1 MKAEARFRPLKIPQA
16 LSTGE
21 RSLRQRPNLGTAC
34 QARYLKMP
42 SVVLMQRYLT
52 GALWGRPVSI
62 LTETTAAIASPTG
75 NLTVYRRFNTPALGP
90 PEVRATP
97 LCVPIG
103 GI

>member
-1 MKAEARFRPLKIPQA
+1 
-16 LSTGE
+16 
-21 RSLRQRPNLGTAC
+21 
-34 QARYLKMP
+34 
-42 SVVLMQRYLT
+42 MQRYLT

-75 NLTVYRRFNTPALGP
+75 NLTVYRRFIRPRSGRAFFLVVTS

-103 GI
+103 GIWIYFNDLNGLTPGKNAKRKCFLDV